1 MERPSRMKQFR
12 CLTVI
17 HEWGRA
23 NAELTMCE
31 KCVEIDRTIE
41 RCERGIASVGDR
53 VTVERL
59 MALIEDLQ
67 AQKVALHPEEQ
78 K

>member
-1 MERPSRMKQFR
+1 MCDK
-12 CLTVI
+12 C
-17 HEWGRA
+17 
-23 NAELTMCE
+23 AELDQ
-31 KCVEIDRTIE
+31 KIE
-41 RCERGIASVGDR
+41 RCERGVASVSDP

-67 AQKVALHPEEQ
+67 AQKAVLHPEEQ